1 MLLLENE
8 WGVSGNQQHKS
19 YQFSPLTEWGC
30 NNFIFL
36 CLKHG
41 EKGQRGATGDVGRPG
56 PPGHEGLAGPM
67 GARGLEGEPGIPG
80 SPGPRGLPVS
90 VNIANMTNVCTVRYK
105 QLREQYNIGTQ
116 KQQQC

>member
-1 MLLLENE
+1 M
-8 WGVSGNQQHKS
+8 GRFRKSAAQVVSV
-19 YQFSPLTEWGC
+19 FRTALTEWGC

-36 CLKHG
+36 CLKRG
-41 EKGQRGATGDVGRPG
+41 EKGQRGATGDAGRPG

-90 VNIANMTNVCTVRYK
+90 VNTANMTNVCVVRYK
-105 QLREQYNIGTQ
+105 QLREQYGIGTQ
-116 KQQQC
+116 KQ